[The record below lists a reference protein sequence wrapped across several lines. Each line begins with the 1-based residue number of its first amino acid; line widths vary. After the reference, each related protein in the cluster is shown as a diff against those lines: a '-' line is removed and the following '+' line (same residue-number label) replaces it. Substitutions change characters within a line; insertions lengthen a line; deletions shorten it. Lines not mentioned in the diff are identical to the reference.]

1 MSLFLQHFTRVE
13 TESGSIYQLCTNVYA
28 DATVRTL
35 MQRIPGEGPQAI
47 RIDETVHVLKAASP
61 RIGNPMAITYE
72 DPWEDV
78 PVHITTT
85 PVKGIRTW
93 SVCR

>member
-13 TESGSIYQLCTNVYA
+13 TASGSIYQLCTNVYA
-28 DATVRTL
+28 DGTVRTN
-35 MQRIPGEGPQAI
+35 MQRIPGEGPQSV
-47 RIDETVHVLKAASP
+47 RLDEMVRVLKPASP
-61 RIGNPMAITYE
+61 RIGDPMVITYE

-78 PVHITTT
+78 PRRITTT
-85 PVKGIRTW
+85 PVKDIRTW